1 MTYIDDPD
9 TQRANKKFI
18 RVSMQEPLLSR
29 EREFELAYKWRKNK
43 DVKALHSLVQSYTRL
58 VITHAVRFK
67 NYRMSMGDLVQEGN
81 IGLMQ
86 AALRFEPNREVRF
99 STYAGW
105 WIRSSMQDYIL
116 RNWSI
121 VRIGTKAAH
130 KSLFFN
136 FRRLCAQ
143 IQAKTSE
150 DVLKDSDRREIARQL
165 DVSLE
170 DVETMEL
177 RLSKS
182 DQSLNVP
189 IGDNEDNYRQNHLV
203 DESPTPEEQVMYIH
217 DTEIR
222 TRWLTEAIEQLN
234 EREKMIIRQ
243 RRLQSSSDTLDLL
256 GQKLGVSK
264 ERIRQLEKRALQKL
278 RVTLT
283 KRAKS
288 QKLL

>member
-1 MTYIDDPD
+1 MPYIDDLN
-9 TQRANKKFI
+9 TQRANRKFI

-29 EREFELAYKWRKNK
+29 DREFELASKWRKNK
-43 DVKALHSLVQSYTRL
+43 DIKALHSLVQSYTRL
-58 VITHAVRFK
+58 VITHAIRFK

-81 IGLMQ
+81 VGLMQ
-86 AALRFEPNREVRF
+86 AALRFEPHRDVRF

-121 VRIGTKAAH
+121 VRVGTKAAH

-143 IQAKTSE
+143 IQAQTAE
-150 DVLKDSDRREIARQL
+150 EGLKDKDRKKIAQQL
-165 DVSLE
+165 DVVIE

-177 RLSKS
+177 RLTKP

-189 IGDNEDNYRQNHLV
+189 IGDTEDNYRQDYLV
-203 DESPTPEEQVMYIH
+203 DEAPNPEEQVMYIH

-222 TRWLTEAIEQLN
+222 NRWLTEAIEQLN
-234 EREKMIIRQ
+234 EREQMIIRQ
-243 RRLQSSSDTLDLL
+243 RRLQQNNDTLELL

-278 RVTLT
+278 RTTLT
-283 KRAKS
+283 KRARAHKS
-288 QKLL
+288 S